1 MKRSPI
7 ALAVACALGFAA
19 HAQEKPPTDA
29 PPKDPEA
36 VKVEKISVSARRR
49 EESLEDVPV
58 AVTAFT
64 ASDLDKLNVQNLGD
78 LQTQVPNLTIYASRA
93 TNTTLTAFIRGIGQ
107 ADPLWGVDPGVGLY
121 FDDVYMARPQGSLL
135 DVFDVQRIEVLR
147 GPQGTLY
154 GKNTIGGAI
163 KYVSRPLSANPG
175 GFAEIGFGNYNERHL
190 KASADGATDQGE
202 WRGRVAV
209 AGLRRD
215 GFGTNTLTGEQV
227 SDQSTDAGRVS
238 FGYFPTGL
246 PLTVVASAD
255 AANDNSHV
263 RGFQRMALN
272 AFDPAKTP
280 AATDRYDI
288 ASGMPT
294 INYTHN
300 RGAAL
305 TAAWTPSA
313 TWAFKSISSYRRNEA
328 AETIDFDGLPPPI
341 ADVYGDFN
349 DRQKTQELQ
358 ALYTGP
364 NGATGVMGLYY
375 FDGDAGGHVFNNFL
389 NLQFAQSA
397 STVYTTSKAAYADWN
412 FPLGARWNLDAG
424 ARFTREE
431 KRAVVLNQAFSN
443 ATFTKPIATLAD
455 FDKTLT
461 TSNTSP
467 KVSLQ
472 YEAAANANLYAT
484 YSRGFKSGGFN
495 IRANNLAVPDSS
507 HPYLDEKLDSFELG
521 AKFATNDG
529 SFAANAAIFHNNYR
543 NVQLSVFT
551 SYTQANGTP
560 GFYGDFT
567 NAGKAHIDGAELELA
582 WRPDRHW
589 NVAGFLSGLHAVYD
603 EFISSGVDISST
615 QKFTNA
621 PKFQASVNVE
631 RIDKPSFGGTLRTIV
646 GYSYRTKVYPT
657 TDLSEVIAQP
667 DYGLWSAGIAWERDA
682 HWRFSLNGSN
692 LSDVKYRTDGYNIP
706 ALHILDGFYGP
717 PRQVMARVSYRY

>member
-1 MKRSPI
+1 MKKSPI
-7 ALAVACALGFAA
+7 ALALACAFGLAA
-19 HAQEKPPTDA
+19 QAQEKPATDTQ
-29 PPKDPEA
+29 PKDPEA
-36 VKVEKISVSARRR
+36 VKIEKISVSARRR

-64 ASDLDKLNVQNLGD
+64 AADLDKLNVQNLGD

-121 FDDVYMARPQGSLL
+121 FDDVYMARPQGALL
-135 DVFDVQRIEVLR
+135 DVFDTQRIEVLR

-163 KYVSRPLSANPG
+163 KYVSRPLSPVAG
-175 GFAEIGFGNYNERHL
+175 GSAEVGFGSYDERHL
-190 KASADGATDQGE
+190 KASLDAAGDDGV
-202 WRGRVAV
+202 WRGRIAV
-209 AGLRRD
+209 AALRRD
-215 GFGTNTLTGEQV
+215 GFGTNSFNGEPV
-227 SDQSTDAGRVS
+227 SDQSTDVGRVS
-238 FGYFPTGL
+238 LGYFPAGV

-263 RGFQRMALN
+263 RGFQRMGVN
-272 AFDPAKTP
+272 AFDPAHTP
-280 AATDRYDI
+280 ASTDRYDI

-294 INYTHN
+294 INFTHN

-305 TAAWTPSA
+305 TATWTPSA
-313 TWAFKSISSYRRNEA
+313 TWTFKSISSYRRNEA
-328 AETIDFDGLPPPI
+328 AETIDFDGLPQAI
-341 ADVYGDFN
+341 ADVSGDFN

-358 ALYTGP
+358 ALYTASIG
-364 NGATGVMGLYY
+364 TGVIGAYY
-375 FDGDAGGHVFNNFL
+375 FDGSAGGHVFNNFL
-389 NLQFAQSA
+389 NLQFAESA
-397 STVYTTSKAAYADWN
+397 STVYTTSTAAYADWN
-412 FPLGARWNLDAG
+412 FPLAPHWNLDAG

-431 KRAVVLNQAFSN
+431 KHAVVLNQAFAN
-443 ATFTKPIATLAD
+443 ATFATPIATLAN

-461 TSNTSP
+461 VSNTSP

-472 YEAAANANLYAT
+472 YEVSGNTNLYAT

-521 AKFATNDG
+521 AKFSTADG
-529 SFAANAAIFHNNYR
+529 RFAANAALFHNQYR

-551 SYTQANGTP
+551 TYTQANGTP

-582 WRPDRHW
+582 WRPDRNW
-589 NVAGFLSGLHAVYD
+589 NITGFIAGLDAKYD
-603 EFISSGVDISST
+603 EFISSGVNIASS

-621 PKFQASVNVE
+621 PKMQVALNVE
-631 RIDKPSFGGTLRTIV
+631 RIDQPGFGGTLRTLV

-657 TDLSEVIAQP
+657 TDLSEVIAQAA
-667 DYGLWSAGIAWERDA
+667 YGLWSAGVVWERDK
-682 HWRFSLNGSN
+682 HWRFSVNGSN
-692 LSDVKYRTDGYNIP
+692 LADKQYRTDGYNIP